1 MMHLSLVTT
10 DSGEKYQSK
19 EQLSEPSVEHSENF
33 NMSQDEI
40 AMEVGFLGPTL
51 SRTEKLKISLK
62 KNHMK

>member
-1 MMHLSLVTT
+1 MIQRSLVTIN
-10 DSGEKYQSK
+10 SEENQQSK

-40 AMEVGFLGPTL
+40 AMEVGFLRPTL
-51 SRTEKLKISLK
+51 SRIDNLKIRLK